1 MVGMKKKMRMGEKD
15 GILMTVLTKTTGSER
30 NVDEENGDAT
40 TSVVV

>member
-1 MVGMKKKMRMGEKD
+1 MMMGKND